1 MTFRRQLEIQTRQ
14 YLMILRRY
22 YQFKF
27 LRMIM
32 ISLFKSIC
40 FRNKNWNVYRRNDM
54 VDMVSRIYF
63 QIIEEEE
70 VNLHVDETSWPRTN
84 NCSWVTGIWGFIKLC
99 CLPLYWF
106 AIVHNKKLKSVY
118 SLINPVIQ
126 KIQSCMWAQ
135 LIYYVFDFLFP
146 SAFLVLDFWNS
157 CFIHFGSI
165 GCILIGFC
173 ACSYYVLLFMFFL
186 WLSFWAFI

>member
-22 YQFKF
+22 YQFNF

-40 FRNKNWNVYRRNDM
+40 FRNKNWNIYRRNDM

-84 NCSWVTGIWGFIKLC
+84 NCSWVIGIWGFIKLC

-106 AIVHNKKLKSVY
+106 AIFHNKKLKCNKIVGIWKYCEFTIILHFCQFMWINISFTSVKKKCRHCLKRTLLACIAPS
-118 SLINPVIQ
+118 SLT
-126 KIQSCMWAQ
+126 S
-135 LIYYVFDFLFP
+135 
-146 SAFLVLDFWNS
+146 SS
-157 CFIHFGSI
+157 
-165 GCILIGFC
+165 GCWQC
-173 ACSYYVLLFMFFL
+173 
-186 WLSFWAFI
+186 